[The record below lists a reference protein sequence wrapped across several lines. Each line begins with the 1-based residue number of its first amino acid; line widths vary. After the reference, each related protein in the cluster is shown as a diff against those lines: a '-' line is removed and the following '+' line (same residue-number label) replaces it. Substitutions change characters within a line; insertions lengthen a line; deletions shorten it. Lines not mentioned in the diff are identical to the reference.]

1 MELLTAFIIG
11 FLGSFHCIGMCGPI
25 VLALPGV
32 KLSSWSFYKGRF
44 LYNIGRVIT
53 YSFLGAIFGFLG
65 NRIALFGTQQIVS
78 IVLGIIIILL
88 VITPRKF
95 RSKFLSLPLINYY
108 NSKLKSLF
116 TSFFKKGSSVS
127 LFTIGMLNGFLPCGF
142 VYIGIAGAIAVSSN
156 GILNSVLFM
165 ALFGLGTIPAMFGT
179 SLIGNII
186 TLNFKQRL
194 LKLTPVFALILGLIF
209 VFRGL
214 NLGIP
219 YLSPKLQNLQ
229 KTQIE
234 EPVCH

>member
-1 MELLTAFIIG
+1 MELLTAFLIG

-44 LYNIGRVIT
+44 LYNFGRVIT
-53 YSFLGAIFGFLG
+53 YSFLGAVFGFLG

-78 IVLGIIIILL
+78 IALGVIIILL

-95 RSKFLSLPLINYY
+95 RAKFLSLPLINYY
-108 NSKLKSLF
+108 NSKLKLLF
-116 TSFFKKGSSVS
+116 TPFFKKGSSVS
-127 LFTIGMLNGFLPCGF
+127 LFTIGLLNGFLPCGF

-165 ALFGLGTIPAMFGT
+165 AFFGLGTIPAMFGT
-179 SLIGNII
+179 SLVGNII
-186 TLNFKQRL
+186 TINFKQKL
-194 LKLTPVFALILGLIF
+194 LRLTPVFALILGIIF

-219 YLSPKLQNLQ
+219 YLSPKLQSMQ
-229 KTQIE
+229 HTQVE